1 MQHDYAKAHEESLR
15 KPDEQLFGEEPSMP
29 LQLALARAYTIMCKP

>member
-15 KPDEQLFGEEPSMP
+15 KLDEQLFGVP
-29 LQLALARAYTIMCKP
+29 LQLSS